1 MPSFFT
7 DALDFDLETAGILC
21 VFPYAALFLATLAF
35 GRLFDRLQHA
45 HDWSVDAVRKTAM
58 FLSFVCCATALVIA
72 GYLNEQ
78 YAAYALIIITQVF
91 YMKLL
96 GVVFCTV
103 LILLIYACHISK

>member
-7 DALDFDLETAGILC
+7 EVLSFNIGTAGLLC

-78 YAAYALIIITQVF
+78 YAAYALIIITQV
-91 YMKLL
+91 YCMKLL
-96 GVVFCTV
+96 VVVCGAV
-103 LILLIYACHISK
+103 PLMLIYACYLSR